1 MTFYLTL
8 SSSVCGFS
16 CTVFAFLKHLGILI
30 LVFGILLHSAGF
42 CWYCLFRK
50 QYSFHIV
57 FRKNRGRADRMSQG
71 LVFHMWV
78 QPVTHGASPSHR
90 PRLLRTVL
98 AWKQTFHLVQIDVRI
113 YIGWSCL
120 CYSNHLTDHSST
132 LHAPSFPHLWIW
144 VLPTGPPIFRNSSQF
159 LIYKDF
165 PFLFL

>member
-16 CTVFAFLKHLGILI
+16 CFPET
-30 LVFGILLHSAGF
+30 FGDSYPCIWDSVTF
-42 CWYCLFRK
+42 CWLLLVLLVQEPILFSYCFQEEQRRSR
-50 QYSFHIV
+50 QDVS
-57 FRKNRGRADRMSQG
+57 G

-78 QPVTHGASPSHR
+78 QLVTHGASPSHR
-90 PRLLRTVL
+90 PRLLHTVL
-98 AWKQTFHLVQIDVRI
+98 AWKQTFHLVQIGVRI
-113 YIGWSCL
+113 YTGWSCL

>member
-30 LVFGILLHSAGF
+30 LEFGILLHSAGF

-57 FRKNRGRADRMSQG
+57 FRKNRGGEDRMSRG
-71 LVFHMWV
+71 LVFHMGV
-78 QPVTHGASPSHR
+78 QPVIHGASPSHR

-98 AWKQTFHLVQIDVRI
+98 AWKQTFHLVQTGVRI

-120 CYSNHLTDHSST
+120 CSSNHLTDHPST
-132 LHAPSFPHLWIW
+132 LHAPSFPHLWI
-144 VLPTGPPIFRNSSQF
+144 
-159 LIYKDF
+159 
-165 PFLFL
+165 